1 MAGFEFT
8 RTPVEVPKVASQ
20 YRRIQTALPAP
31 GTKELFDELDR
42 YEARSMHGQIPIIWD
57 RAEDFS
63 VWDRAGNRWI
73 DFTSTIFV
81 ANIGHSNPHVAKA
94 LTDGV
99 RQSLLHSYTYA
110 TDIRARY
117 LKKLIAFTPA
127 QFEKAFLLSSGTEA
141 TECAVKLMHM
151 HGQKKGRTRN
161 VVVSF
166 EGAMHGRTL
175 AAVMMGGSPASRG
188 WVGHDYPNFQRLNY
202 PYYWDLEAQGLSGA
216 ERFARDIEELK
227 SRGLDPAK
235 DICGFMLESYV
246 GWGAVFFPKDYVQ
259 ALAKFARENDILLC
273 FDEIQAGFG
282 RTGKLFAYEHYD
294 VEPDMICCGKGM
306 SASLPL
312 SGVLGRAAI
321 MDLPDVGSMSSTH
334 SANPLACAAGLATIE
349 VMEERNLIAESERK
363 GRILHDALTALQR
376 RFPDRISRVIG
387 KGMVA
392 AIVLKEPK
400 TGAPDAD
407 ICNTV
412 AELCMRK
419 GLIVVHTGRESV
431 KFGPPLTIADEAILE
446 GVDVIGEALEEAIQK
461 QAAQQQA
468 AK

>member
-8 RTPVEVPKVASQ
+8 RAPVNVPKVQTQ
-20 YRRIQTALPAP
+20 YRRIQTPLPAP
-31 GTKELFDELDR
+31 GTKELFDELDK

-81 ANIGHSNPHVAKA
+81 ANIGHSNPHIAKA
-94 LTDGV
+94 LQSGIQ
-99 RQSLLHSYTYA
+99 QSLLHSYTYA
-110 TDIRARY
+110 TDIRAEY
-117 LKKLIAFTPA
+117 LKKLIEFTPP

-151 HGQKKGRTRN
+151 HGAKKGNKRN

-188 WVGHDYPNFQRLNY
+188 WVGHDYPNFQRLTY
-202 PYYWDLEAQGLSGA
+202 PYYWDLEAQGISGA
-216 ERFARDIEELK
+216 ARFASDLEELK

-259 ALAKFARENDILLC
+259 ALAEFARENNILLC

-282 RTGKLFAYEHYD
+282 RTGKLFAYEHYG
-294 VEPDMICCGKGM
+294 VVPDMICCGKGM
-306 SASLPL
+306 SACLRL

-349 VMEERNLIAESERK
+349 VMEQKKLVAESERK
-363 GRILHDALTALQR
+363 GKILHEALNALQKR
-376 RFPDRISRVIG
+376 HPSRISRVIG

-392 AIVLKEPK
+392 AIVLVDPA

-446 GVDVIGEALEEAIQK
+446 GVAVIGEALDEALALRK
-461 QAAQQQA
+461 AA
-468 AK
+468 

>member
-1 MAGFEFT
+1 MAGFEFG
-8 RTPVEVPKVASQ
+8 RNPVEVPRVLTQ
-20 YRRIQTALPAP
+20 YRRIQTPLPAP
-31 GTKELFDELDR
+31 GTRELFELLDK
-42 YEARSMHGQIPIIWD
+42 YESRSMHGQIPIVWD

-81 ANIGHSNPHVAKA
+81 ANIGHSNAHVATA
-94 LTDGV
+94 L
-99 RQSLLHSYTYA
+99 QSAIQKSLLHSYTYA

-117 LKKLIAFTPA
+117 LQKLVEFTPA

-151 HGQKKGRTRN
+151 QGQKIGKKRN
-161 VVVSF
+161 IVVSF

-175 AAVMMGGSPASRG
+175 AAVMMGGSPASRA
-188 WVGHDYPNFQRLNY
+188 WVGRDYPDFSRLDY
-202 PYYWDLEAQGLSGA
+202 PYYWDLEKAGVSGA
-216 ERFARDIEELK
+216 DRFSQDLETLK
-227 SRGLDPAK
+227 SRGINPAT

-246 GWGAVFFPKDYVQ
+246 GWSAVFFPADYVQ
-259 ALAKFARENDILLC
+259 TLAKFARENGILLC

-282 RTGKLFAYEHYD
+282 RTGKMFAYEHYG

-312 SGVLGRAAI
+312 SGVLGRADI

-349 VMEERNLIAESERK
+349 EMEQRNLVAESARK
-363 GRILHDALTALQR
+363 GKILHNALNGLKSR
-376 RFPDRISRVIG
+376 YPDRISRVLG

-392 AIVLKEPK
+392 AIVLVDPK
-400 TGAPDAD
+400 TGAADAD
-407 ICNTV
+407 VCNMA

-419 GLIVVHTGRESV
+419 GLIVVHTGRESI

-446 GVDVIGEALEEAIQK
+446 GVSVVDEALAEALALRK
-461 QAAQQQA
+461 AA
-468 AK
+468 